1 VPMARVGMQSALGVA
16 GFLLSM
22 TFLFAIVL
30 M

>member
-1 VPMARVGMQSALGVA
+1 MARIDMQSALGVA

>member
-1 VPMARVGMQSALGVA
+1 MAWVDLQSALGMA

-22 TFLFAIVL
+22 TFLFAIIL

>member
-1 VPMARVGMQSALGVA
+1 MARVDVQSALGVA

-22 TFLFAIVL
+22 TFLFAVVL

>member
-1 VPMARVGMQSALGVA
+1 VIMAKLDVQSALGVT

>member
-1 VPMARVGMQSALGVA
+1 MPMARIDMQSALGLA

-22 TFLFAIVL
+22 TFLLAIVL